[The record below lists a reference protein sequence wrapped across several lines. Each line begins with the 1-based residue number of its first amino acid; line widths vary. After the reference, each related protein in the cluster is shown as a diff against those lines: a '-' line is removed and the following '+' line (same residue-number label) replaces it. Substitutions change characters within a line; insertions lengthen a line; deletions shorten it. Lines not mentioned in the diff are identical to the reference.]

1 MKINFS
7 FLFGNILKIDFI
19 KKVVKKVVG
28 ESLKI
33 VIWVINVGNEYC

>member
-1 MKINFS
+1 MKLNII

-19 KKVVKKVVG
+19 KKVVKKLVG

-33 VIWVINVGNEYC
+33 VMWVINVGNEYG